1 MIDINLIRQDPE
13 AVKQALLKRAV
24 EVDFSELLS
33 WDAERRALIS
43 QGDELRSKRNR
54 VSDQIPAMK
63 RQGVDVSSV
72 LAEMKAVSD
81 QIKEIDSRLAGIEAQ
96 IKQFLDSLP
105 NMPDDDVVA
114 GGKECNEVV
123 RVWGEQPRFDFP
135 AKDHIDLA
143 LSLGLV
149 DYERGAKLGGNGFW
163 IYTGLGARLE
173 WALLN
178 YFVEAH
184 LSDGYEFILP
194 PHILTYD
201 CGYTAGQFPKFSDD
215 VFHIEADDG
224 RCFQQFLLPTAE
236 TALANLHRDEIL
248 QESDLPKRYFAY
260 TPCYRR
266 KLGAT
271 AQERHDSRTPVQ
283 QGGAVPVHKT

>member
-123 RVWGEQPRFDFP
+123 RVWESN
-135 AKDHIDLA
+135 LA
-143 LSLGLV
+143 LISQRKTTLIWLSPLDWSTTSEEPSWEATGSGSTR
-149 DYERGAKLGGNGFW
+149 DW
-163 IYTGLGARLE
+163 GLGWSGRSSTTSSRRTCPTGMSSSCR
-173 WALLN
+173 
-178 YFVEAH
+178 H
-184 LSDGYEFILP
+184 
-194 PHILTYD
+194 TY
-201 CGYTAGQFPKFSDD
+201 
-215 VFHIEADDG
+215 
-224 RCFQQFLLPTAE
+224 
-236 TALANLHRDEIL
+236 
-248 QESDLPKRYFAY
+248 
-260 TPCYRR
+260 
-266 KLGAT
+266 
-271 AQERHDSRTPVQ
+271 
-283 QGGAVPVHKT
+283 